1 MRTPGTAAEREFL
14 RKRAV
19 AAVREGQSPSTVA
32 RAFGVH
38 RVSLQRWLRQAQV
51 PGGLDAKPVR
61 RPSALSDDQL
71 RALEVLL
78 LQGAS
83 RHGWPNDLWTAVRVK
98 DLILR
103 HFGVDFHPEYVRKV
117 LKRRLGWT
125 SQKPQ
130 TKAKERDEDEIRRW
144 KEQEFPRI
152 VREARDRD
160 AHLLLLD
167 ESCFQLTPTVRRTL
181 APRGQT
187 PILPCWDKRDKISAI
202 SAITLSPQRHLPGL
216 LFQLLPDKEN
226 FHGEEVVAFLKL
238 VRRQLRRFTVV
249 WDRNQIHSRS
259 KVVRAYLAEHPEI
272 VVEDFPGYAPEL
284 NPDELVWCWAKYG
297 RLSNYAAPSVAA
309 LRIHVLGEL
318 EDLQQHPYMLLDFMG
333 HTGLSLNTTA
343 DNDDQSGL
351 QMAA

>member
-1 MRTPGTAAEREFL
+1 MRTPGTAADREFL

-38 RVSLQRWLRQAQV
+38 RVSLHRWLRQAQV

-61 RPSALSDDQL
+61 RASALADDQL
-71 RALEVLL
+71 PALEGLL
-78 LQGAS
+78 LRGAS
-83 RHGWPNDLWTAVRVK
+83 QHGWPNDLWTAARVQEV
-98 DLILR
+98 IRR
-103 HFGVDFHPEYVRKV
+103 HFGVAFHPEYVRKL

-130 TKAKERDEDEIRRW
+130 TKAKERDEDAIRRW
-144 KEQEFPRI
+144 KGQEVPRI
-152 VREARDRD
+152 AQEARERD

-187 PILPCWDKRDKISAI
+187 PILPCWDKRDKISAS
-202 SAITLSPQRHLPGL
+202 SAITLSPRRHLPGL

-238 VRRQLRRFTVV
+238 VRRHLRRFTVV
-249 WDRNQIHSRS
+249 WDRNRIHSRS
-259 KVVRAYLAEHPEI
+259 KAVRAYLAGHPEI

-284 NPDELVWCWAKYG
+284 NPDELVWCWTKYG

-309 LRIHVLGEL
+309 LREHVLGEL
-318 EDLQQHPYMLLDFMG
+318 EDLQQHPYMLLDFID
-333 HTGLSLNTTA
+333 HTGLPLNA
-343 DNDDQSGL
+343 EEDERSGL
-351 QMAA
+351 RMAA

>member
-1 MRTPGTAAEREFL
+1 MRA
-14 RKRAV
+14 
-19 AAVREGQSPSTVA
+19 GQSPSVVA

-38 RVSLQRWLRQAQV
+38 RVSLQRWLRQARI

-61 RPSALSDDQL
+61 RASALSDDQL
-71 RALEVLL
+71 RQLETLL

-83 RHGWPNDLWTAVRVK
+83 RHGWPNDLWTAARVK
-98 DLILR
+98 EVLLR
-103 HFGVDFHPEYVRKV
+103 HFGVDFHPEYVRKI

-144 KEQEFPRI
+144 KGQEFPRI
-152 VREARDRD
+152 VQQAQERG

-187 PILPCWDKRDKISAI
+187 PVLPCWDRRDKVSAI

-238 VRRQLRRFTVV
+238 VRRSLRRFTVV

-259 KVVRAYLAEHPEI
+259 KAVRAYLAEHPEI

-284 NPDELVWCWAKYG
+284 NPDELVWCWTKYG

-309 LRIHVLGEL
+309 LRERVLAEL
-318 EDLQQHPYMLLDFMG
+318 QDLQRHSYMLLDFID
-333 HTGLSLNTTA
+333 HTGLQLDAEEEEHSE
-343 DNDDQSGL
+343 L

>member
-19 AAVREGQSPSTVA
+19 AAVREGQSPSAVA

-38 RVSLQRWLRQAQV
+38 RVSLHRWLRQAQI
-51 PGGLDAKPVR
+51 PGGLEAKPVR
-61 RPSALSDDQL
+61 RASALSDDQL
-71 RALEVLL
+71 QALAPLL

-83 RHGWPNDLWTAVRVK
+83 KHGWPNDLWTAARVK
-98 DLILR
+98 AMILR

-144 KEQEFPRI
+144 KEREFPRI
-152 VREARDRD
+152 AREAQERE
-160 AHLLLLD
+160 AHLLFLD

-187 PILPCWDKRDKISAI
+187 PLLPCWDRRDKISAI

-284 NPDELVWCWAKYG
+284 NPDELVWCWTKYG

-309 LRIHVLGEL
+309 LRAQVLEEL
-318 EDLQQHPYMLLDFMG
+318 GDLQHHPYWLLEFIA
-333 HTGLSLNTTA
+333 HTGLPFDAEENEPSELC
-343 DNDDQSGL
+343 
-351 QMAA
+351 AAA

>member
-19 AAVREGQSPSTVA
+19 AAVREGQSPSAVA

-38 RVSLQRWLRQAQV
+38 RVSLHRWLRQAQL

-61 RPSALSDDQL
+61 RASALSDGQL
-71 RALEVLL
+71 HQLESLL
-78 LQGAS
+78 LLGAS
-83 RHGWPNDLWTAVRVK
+83 RHGWPNDLWTAARVK
-98 DLILR
+98 EVLLR
-103 HFGVDFHPEYVRKV
+103 HLGIDFHPEYVRKV

-130 TKAKERDEDEIRRW
+130 TKAKERDEDAIRRW
-144 KEQEFPRI
+144 KDQVFPRI
-152 VREARDRD
+152 VREARARD

-181 APRGQT
+181 APRGRT
-187 PILPCWDKRDKISAI
+187 PVLPCWDKRDKVSAI
-202 SAITLSPQRHLPGL
+202 SAITLSPRRHLPGL

-226 FHGEEVVAFLKL
+226 FHGAEVVAFLKL
-238 VRRQLRRFTVV
+238 VRRHLRRFTVV

-259 KVVRAYLAEHPEI
+259 KVVRAYLAGHPEI

-284 NPDELVWCWAKYG
+284 NPDELVWCWTKYG
-297 RLSNYAAPSVAA
+297 RLGNYAAPGVAA
-309 LRIHVLGEL
+309 LREHVLKEL
-318 EDLQQHPYMLLDFMG
+318 EDLQQHPYMLLDFID
-333 HTGLSLNTTA
+333 HTGLPLNA
-343 DNDDQSGL
+343 VKDEQSEL
-351 QMAA
+351 RLAA

>member
-19 AAVREGQSPSTVA
+19 AAVQEGQSPSAVA

-38 RVSLQRWLRQAQV
+38 RVSLHRWLRQAQA
-51 PGGLDAKPVR
+51 PGGLDAKPVCR
-61 RPSALSDDQL
+61 ASALSDDQL
-71 RALEVLL
+71 HALEALL

-83 RHGWPNDLWTAVRVK
+83 RHGWPNDLWTAARVQAV
-98 DLILR
+98 IRR
-103 HFGVDFHPEYVRKV
+103 HFGVDFHPEHVRKL

-152 VREARDRD
+152 VRQARERD

-187 PILPCWDKRDKISAI
+187 PILSCWDRRDKISAI
-202 SAITLSPQRHLPGL
+202 SAITLSPRRHLPGL

-226 FHGEEVVAFLKL
+226 FHGAEVVAFLKS
-238 VRRQLRRFTVV
+238 VRRRLRRFTVV

-259 KVVRAYLAEHPEI
+259 KAVRAYLAEHPEI
-272 VVEDFPGYAPEL
+272 VAEDFPGYAPEL
-284 NPDELVWCWAKYG
+284 NPDELVWCWTKYG
-297 RLSNYAAPSVAA
+297 RLSNYAAPSTAA
-309 LRIHVLGEL
+309 LREQVLGEL
-318 EDLQQHPYMLLDFMG
+318 ADLQRHPYMLLDFID
-333 HTGLSLNTTA
+333 HTGLPLDA
-343 DNDDQSGL
+343 EEGEQGEL
-351 QMAA
+351 WMAA

>member
-38 RVSLQRWLRQAQV
+38 RVSLQRWLRHARV

-61 RPSALSDDQL
+61 RASALSDDQL
-71 RALEVLL
+71 HAVEALL

-83 RHGWPNDLWTAVRVK
+83 QHGWPNDLWTAARVK
-98 DLILR
+98 EIILR
-103 HFGVDFHPEYVRKV
+103 HCGVDFHPEYVRKI
-117 LKRRLGWT
+117 LKHRLGWT

-144 KEQEFPRI
+144 QQQEFPRI
-152 VREARDRD
+152 AQETRQRD

-187 PILPCWDKRDKISAI
+187 PILKCWDKRDKISAI
-202 SAITLSPQRHLPGL
+202 SAITLSPRRHLPGL

-226 FHGEEVVAFLKL
+226 FHGAEVVAFLKL
-238 VRRQLRRFTVV
+238 VGRHLRRFTVV
-249 WDRNQIHSRS
+249 WDRNRIHSRS
-259 KVVRAYLAEHPEI
+259 KAVRAYLARHPEI

-284 NPDELVWCWAKYG
+284 NPDELVWCWTKYG

-309 LRIHVLGEL
+309 LREQVLGEL
-318 EDLQQHPYMLLDFMG
+318 EDLQQHPYMLLDFIA
-333 HTGLSLNTTA
+333 HTGLPLDAQENRPSELR
-343 DNDDQSGL
+343 
-351 QMAA
+351 MAA

>member
-1 MRTPGTAAEREFL
+1 MRTPGTAAEHEFL

-19 AAVREGQSPSTVA
+19 AAVRAGQSPSAVA

-38 RVSLQRWLRQAQV
+38 RVTVQRWLRQARV

-61 RPSALSDDQL
+61 RASALADDQL
-71 RALEVLL
+71 RQLETLL

-83 RHGWPNDLWTAVRVK
+83 QHGWPNDLWTAARVQEV
-98 DLILR
+98 IRR
-103 HFGVDFHPEYVRKV
+103 HFGVDFHPEHVRKL

-130 TKAKERDEDEIRRW
+130 RRAKERDEDEIRRW
-144 KEQEFPRI
+144 KEEEFPRI
-152 VREARDRD
+152 VREARERD

-187 PILPCWDKRDKISAI
+187 PVLPCWDKRDKISAI
-202 SAITLSPQRHLPGL
+202 SAITLSPRRHLPGL
-216 LFQLLPDKEN
+216 LFWLLPEKEN

-238 VRRQLRRFTVV
+238 VRRRLRRFTVV

-259 KVVRAYLAEHPEI
+259 KVVRAYLAGHPEI

-284 NPDELVWCWAKYG
+284 NPDEMVWGWTKYG
-297 RLSNYAAPSVAA
+297 RLANYAA
-309 LRIHVLGEL
+309 
-318 EDLQQHPYMLLDFMG
+318 EDLPSLRTRIEAELDYLRKHPYEL
-333 HTGLSLNTTA
+333 
-343 DNDDQSGL
+343 
-351 QMAA
+351 